1 MALPVLVENTTQGAG
16 ILAEHGLAYWI
27 EWDGQKVLFDTG
39 QGNVL
44 ANNAYR
50 LGIPLHE
57 ADAIVLSHGH
67 YDHTGGLPEALK
79 TNRLATV
86 YAHPA
91 VFAYKY
97 ARKTDGSAGKIGL
110 PDATETALRSLHNR
124 LVYTDQP
131 TPVADRLTVT
141 GPVPRLTD
149 FEDTGGPFFLNH
161 ACTTPDPLEDDQSV
175 FFDTPEGIVVLLG
188 CAHSGVINTLR
199 YIVELS
205 GNKPLRA
212 VIGGMHLVISYVGRK
227 VGDPRSV
234 MAAGFLYTLGR
245 CLLYLGLAALL
256 ATTALSIPAVSV
268 FLQKYMHLVLAPI
281 FLLLG
286 MFLVGLITTN
296 LGGAGMT
303 EGMQKRIDTMGVWGA
318 LPLGVLFAV
327 SFCPTSAAWFFGLI
341 ALIMG
346 SEAGA
351 ITTLLAKIGIS
362 LPEASSP
369 GSTLVLP
376 FIYGI
381 GTAIPVLVVAF
392 LLAYSAKSVGKTYNM
407 LSKIEWWA
415 RQITGWIFIL
425 AGVYFSLKYAFE
437 VI

>member
-1 MALPVLVENTTQGAG
+1 MVAYLLYASAALYLGVLTS
-16 ILAEHGLAYWI
+16 IS
-27 EWDGQKVLFDTG
+27 
-39 QGNVL
+39 
-44 ANNAYR
+44 
-50 LGIPLHE
+50 PC
-57 ADAIVLSHGH
+57 
-67 YDHTGGLPEALK
+67 P
-79 TNRLATV
+79 LATNI
-86 YAHPA
+86 AA
-91 VFAYKY
+91 
-97 ARKTDGSAGKIGL
+97 
-110 PDATETALRSLHNR
+110 
-124 LVYTDQP
+124 
-131 TPVADRLTVT
+131 
-141 GPVPRLTD
+141 
-149 FEDTGGPFFLNH
+149 
-161 ACTTPDPLEDDQSV
+161 
-175 FFDTPEGIVVLLG
+175 
-188 CAHSGVINTLR
+188 
-199 YIVELS
+199 
-205 GNKPLRA
+205 
-212 VIGGMHLVISYVGRK
+212 ISYVGRK

-303 EGMQKRIDTMGVWGA
+303 EGMQKRIDRMGVWGA

-362 LPEASSP
+362 LPGVSLP
-369 GSTLVLP
+369 GGTLVLP

-381 GTAIPVLVVAF
+381 GTALPVLVVAF

-407 LSKIEWWA
+407 LSTIEWWA
-415 RQITGWIFIL
+415 RQVTGWIFIL